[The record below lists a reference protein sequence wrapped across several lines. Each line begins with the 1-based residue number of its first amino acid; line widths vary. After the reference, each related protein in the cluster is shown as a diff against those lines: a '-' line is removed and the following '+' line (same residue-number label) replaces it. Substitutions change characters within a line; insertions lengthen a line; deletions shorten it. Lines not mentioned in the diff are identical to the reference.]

1 MPGLFGVVSR
11 TGPIDGDTVAA
22 MDRALHR
29 RGPPGGGT
37 LLDGPCALGVWRP
50 TADPTSG
57 DPPVA
62 SEDRALWAVAS
73 GAIDNHRAL
82 RAALASRGHRF
93 AGSSDLEVI
102 PHLYEE
108 HGDAFAARLRGPFA
122 CAVWDR
128 RARTLTLARD
138 PLGLQPLLFADTPR
152 GLVFASELHGLLAHP
167 WVARRLDP
175 AALCIFFTHGQP
187 PPDRAIVRGVQKLP
201 PGHLLVWSA
210 GRSSQRRFAAL
221 RPAPAPATFDQAVDR
236 ARALLAEAVAG
247 PLDGAADAGVL
258 LSGGPASATLA
269 ACLAARGARPRT
281 FSVAFEGVG
290 LQPGAKPRVA
300 GACDAARA
308 VAERLGARHEERI
321 VGARDAAP
329 LLDELLALLDEPFAD
344 PGALAPW
351 LAARFAAGR
360 APLLLSGDGGAALF
374 ALSYKRPRAILR
386 LPALMRALAAIA
398 ARFTRPPPPH
408 VHHQGRSPALIAP
421 HVHHQ
426 GRSPALLA
434 APAFARLLTADLAAR
449 ALRAPRDPAIA
460 PPPATLARAA
470 RLALAPAPPVRSPFL
485 DVPLVEALAG
495 LPAAWKRDRRG
506 RPILLA
512 RALAGL
518 APALPE
524 ALLTRPPPAAAPP
537 LAAWLRGPLRAPT
550 RDLLTDGTARARGL
564 FDPRAV
570 TALLDRHESGR
581 ADESPRIF
589 ALLVLE
595 LWQRA
600 RLDPQTPLPREA
612 IHA

>member
-50 TADPTSG
+50 TAHPTSG
-57 DPPVA
+57 EPPVA

-82 RAALASRGHRF
+82 RAALAARGHRF

-138 PLGLQPLLFADTPR
+138 PLGLQPLLFADTPH
-152 GLVFASELHGLLAHP
+152 GLVFASELGGLLAHP

-175 AALCIFFTHGQP
+175 TALCIFFTHGQP

-210 GRSSQRRFAAL
+210 GRSSQRRFSTL
-221 RPAPAPATFDQAVDR
+221 RPAPAPATFEQAVDR

-258 LSGGPASATLA
+258 LSGGPASAALA

-281 FSVAFEGVG
+281 FSVAF
-290 LQPGAKPRVA
+290 A
-300 GACDAARA
+300 GAGPAAPSAARA

-321 VGARDAAP
+321 VGPRDAGAP

-360 APLLLSGDGGAALF
+360 APLLLSGDGGDALF
-374 ALSYKRPRAILR
+374 AVSYQRPRAIVR
-386 LPALMRALAAIA
+386 LPALRRALAALA
-398 ARFTRPPPPH
+398 ARLTRPPPPDVYH
-408 VHHQGRSPALIAP
+408 R
-421 HVHHQ
+421 

-434 APAFARLLTADLAAR
+434 PLAAPGFTRLLTADLAAHPPR
-449 ALRAPRDPAIA
+449 AARDEGIA
-460 PPPATLARAA
+460 PPRATLARAA

-485 DVPLVEALAG
+485 DLPLVEALAG

-518 APALPE
+518 APALPA
-524 ALLTRPPPAAAPP
+524 ALFTRPPPAGLPP
-537 LAAWLRGPLRAPT
+537 LAAWLRGPLRAPA

-570 TALLDRHESGR
+570 SSLLDHHESGR